1 MSANFDTRD
10 RYRVESQIFSNVME
24 NSGYLE
30 PIAKAFPVPQKFR
43 FTRAFGKAFF
53 KCSRCH
59 HEWTSRNTLVTFD
72 IRDEQLVKVW
82 KQACSQCVKNA
93 KHQSRHHGSSAKQDY
108 SMFYQ
113 RPVGFGVDDLIELSQ
128 CAIQN
133 FLYKIG
139 YVNERQ
145 RGVPDSSHRSEL
157 CEACAEGCCPT
168 IVR

>member
-1 MSANFDTRD
+1 MSTNFDARE

-24 NSGYLE
+24 NSKYLE
-30 PIAKAFPVPQKFR
+30 PIARAFPVPQKFR

-53 KCSRCH
+53 RCSRCH

-72 IRDEQLVKVW
+72 IRDEKLVKVW
-82 KQACSQCVKNA
+82 KQACSQCVKQAGRSTKGDN
-93 KHQSRHHGSSAKQDY
+93 SA
-108 SMFYQ
+108 FYQ

-139 YVNERQ
+139 YVNEKQ

-157 CEACAEGCCPT
+157 CEACADGCCPT
-168 IVR
+168 MR